1 METPPLI
8 LNRLPMVYWIVSMYS
23 LVNYFIYS
31 FINMF
36 KEVYNFIFNKLNL
49 MIILLFKYKMVME
62 TLF

>member
-49 MIILLFKYKMVME
+49 MIISLFSIKW
-62 TLF
+62 